1 MTASPWISDR
11 GAGTSYAAPVV
22 AGEAALL
29 MQQQSALKTWPETVK
44 AIIMASAVHNIQ
56 GESRLSDKDGAGA
69 VDASE
74 AIDTVVNS
82 RYQSATLTST
92 SFPQSHTVYLQAG
105 QKVRAVASWDSLP
118 ANAHPPTS
126 MTDTLN
132 ADLDLVVYNPSG
144 SFVTNSNSWD
154 NNYEIVE
161 FTASTTG
168 NYNIRLDK
176 SRFAGTSERVGF
188 AYTIY
193 T

>member
-1 MTASPWISDR
+1 
-11 GAGTSYAAPVV
+11 
-22 AGEAALL
+22 
-29 MQQQSALKTWPETVK
+29 
-44 AIIMASAVHNIQ
+44 MASAVHNIQ

-82 RYQSATLTST
+82 RYQSDTLTST

-118 ANAHPPTS
+118 ENAHPSAGDPI
-126 MTDTLN
+126 TDTLN

-144 SFVTNSNSWD
+144 NFVTNSNSWD